1 MTQEIRSGGGV
12 DRGSFGLPAQTP
24 FDSNPDRRREWTVNL
39 RTFIAALRISWVME
53 SDWTDPVLF
62 LIYTVAKP
70 LGSLLLL
77 VAMLEIVGGSGKAE
91 LRSFIVVGSVLWSIV
106 LSGLSGP
113 AWMILDAREFSQT
126 LKYVY
131 VAPGS
136 LLSGVL
142 GRGVAQMAIGSMA
155 SVITLAVGV
164 LVLSVPLTIDRID
177 WPLLAATTL
186 IGVPA
191 ILAIGLMLAA
201 VCLQT
206 RQESWSYPEAVGGA
220 LFLFSGVVF
229 PLAVLP
235 APVQAI
241 GLLTPLSWWIEGVRR
256 SVIRD
261 GLSGIGGAGSVYTNL
276 TGMPSPS
283 AAEILVGL
291 TATVIVAVLAGVIA
305 FRASERR
312 ARRRGLLDITTGS

>member
-1 MTQEIRSGGGV
+1 
-12 DRGSFGLPAQTP
+12 
-24 FDSNPDRRREWTVNL
+24 
-39 RTFIAALRISWVME
+39 ME

-77 VAMLEIVGGSGKAE
+77 VAMLEIVGGSGRAE

-131 VAPGS
+131 VAPGTF
-136 LLSGVL
+136 LAGVL
-142 GRGVAQMAIGSMA
+142 GRGVAQIAIGAMA
-155 SVITLAVGV
+155 SAITLAVGL
-164 LVLSVPLTIDRID
+164 LVLSVPIALDRLD
-177 WPLLAATTL
+177 WPLLVATTV

-206 RQESWSYPEAVGGA
+206 RQESWSYPEAIGGA
-220 LFLFSGVVF
+220 LFLVSGVVF
-229 PLAVLP
+229 PLSALP
-235 APVQAI
+235 GPVQAV
-241 GLLTPLSWWIEGVRR
+241 GLLTPLSWWIEGVRH
-256 SVIRD
+256 SVMPGGI
-261 GLSGIGGAGSVYTNL
+261 SGIGGPGTIYTSL
-276 TGMPSPS
+276 TGMSSPS
-283 AAEILVGL
+283 SAEILVGL
-291 TATVIVAVLAGVIA
+291 TFTAAVAVLAGVIA
-305 FRASERR
+305 FRTSERR
-312 ARRRGLLDITTGS
+312 ARDRGLLDVTTGS

>member
-1 MTQEIRSGGGV
+1 MTGEVRSVGGV
-12 DRGSFGLPAQTP
+12 DRGGLGLPAPTP
-24 FDSNPDRRREWTVNL
+24 FDSNPDRRREWTVNW

-131 VAPGS
+131 VAPAS
-136 LLSGVL
+136 FLSGVL

-164 LVLSVPLTIDRID
+164 LVLGVPFALDRID
-177 WPLLAATTL
+177 WPLLAATTV

-191 ILAIGLMLAA
+191 ILAIGLVLAA

-220 LFLFSGVVF
+220 LFLVSGVVF
-229 PLAVLP
+229 PLSALP
-235 APVQAI
+235 MPVQAI
-241 GLLTPLSWWIEGVRR
+241 GLLTPLSWWIEAVRR
-256 SVIRD
+256 AAIP
-261 GLSGIGGAGSVYTNL
+261 GGIGGIGGPGSVYTSV
-276 TGMPSPS
+276 TGMSSPS
-283 AAEILVGL
+283 SAEIVIGL
-291 TATVIVAVLAGVIA
+291 GATAGVACLAGLVA

-312 ARRRGLLDITTGS
+312 ARHRGLLDVTTGS

>member
-1 MTQEIRSGGGV
+1 MTEELASARGV
-12 DRGSFGLPAQTP
+12 DPIDFGLRAPTP
-24 FDSNPDRRREWTVNL
+24 FDSNLDRRREWIVNW
-39 RTFIAALRISWVME
+39 RTFIAAVRISWIME

-77 VAMLEIVGGSGKAE
+77 VAMLEIVGGGGRE
-91 LRSFIVVGSVLWSIV
+91 DLRSFVVVGSVLWSIV

-131 VAPGS
+131 VAPANI
-136 LLSGVL
+136 LAVVL

-155 SVITLAVGV
+155 AAITLVVGV
-164 LVLSVPLTIDRID
+164 LLLSVPFAIDRLD

-186 IGVPA
+186 IGVPS

-206 RQESWSYPEAVGGA
+206 RQESWSYPEAAGGA

-229 PLAVLP
+229 PLSVLP
-235 APVQAI
+235 GPIQVI

-256 SVIRD
+256 ATIQG
-261 GLSGIGGAGSVYTNL
+261 GLSGIGGTGSVYTSL

-283 AAEILVGL
+283 SVEILIGL
-291 TATVIVAVLAGVIA
+291 TATSAVAGLVGLIA

-312 ARRRGLLDITTGS
+312 ARNRGLLDVTTGS